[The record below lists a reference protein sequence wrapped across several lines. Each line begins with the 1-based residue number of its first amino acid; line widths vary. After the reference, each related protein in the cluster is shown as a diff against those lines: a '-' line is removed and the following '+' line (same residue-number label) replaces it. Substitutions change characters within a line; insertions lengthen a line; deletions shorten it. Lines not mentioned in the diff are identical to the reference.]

1 MSKEKQNK
9 DIYINDIKEFFCCN
23 KFIGCPKQ
31 LDPSPESNSEPQNQ
45 SNNLSQQNGQ
55 EEQAIESK
63 NGNSIDLLWISKEFE
78 DIFDIQNYGIRPE
91 IHKFPDSSSPKS
103 LKIGSS
109 IEIELVDLYQIKSQK
124 AIMDLKE
131 PILSLHTIEI
141 NPIILVGI
149 GNKMRL
155 TVIGYNNN
163 NNTFQVISKF
173 FLNFLEKESTNG
185 DSEKQEVRSFLS
197 DRKKLKMYEN
207 QEITAM
213 SVEIDDKTKNKN
225 LTFFTVNN
233 FCVTYTIEQFY
244 KLIVKNAVISKRKI
258 YQFLQKNVQAPDS
271 KEKNQNDES

>member
-31 LDPSPESNSEPQNQ
+31 LDPSPESNSELQNQ

>member
-23 KFIGCPKQ
+23 KFIDCPKQ

-45 SNNLSQQNGQ
+45 SNNSTQQNGQ

-78 DIFDIQNYGIRPE
+78 DIFDIQNYGIRPK
-91 IHKFPDSSSPKS
+91 IHKFSDSGSPKC

-109 IEIELVDLYQIKSQK
+109 IEIELVNLYQIKSQK
-124 AIMDLKE
+124 VIMHLKE
-131 PILSLHTIEI
+131 PILSLHTIET

-233 FCVTYTIEQFY
+233 FSVTYTIEQFY

-258 YQFLQKNVQAPDS
+258 YQFLQKNVQAPDN

>member
-109 IEIELVDLYQIKSQK
+109 IEIELADLYQIKSQK